1 MPRQAGEGWRPLRSS
16 LYETSLYDDSNW
28 FMECKNDVATR
39 EVEEHQVRNKKTK
52 D

>member
-1 MPRQAGEGWRPLRSS
+1 MEASQVVIIRNLS
-16 LYETSLYDDSNW
+16 YDDSNW

-39 EVEEHQVRNKKTK
+39 EVKEHQVRNEKTK